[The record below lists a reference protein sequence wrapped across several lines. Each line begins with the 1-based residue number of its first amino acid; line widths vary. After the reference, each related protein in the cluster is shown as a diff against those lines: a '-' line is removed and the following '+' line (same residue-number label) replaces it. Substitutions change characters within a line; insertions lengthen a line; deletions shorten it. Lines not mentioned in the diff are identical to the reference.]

1 MNRVI
6 EKANLAVFVSGTGSN
21 LRALYK
27 RQYEDKT
34 WPATI
39 VAVVS
44 NKPDCLGARFAN
56 EAGIPLFAHSPKE
69 FASKEDY
76 EKHILSFLK
85 EAKVDYIALA
95 GYMKLVGPVLLD
107 AYPKRILNIHPSL
120 LPAYPGKQAVQDAWD
135 DGASV
140 TGVTVH
146 YVDEGIDT
154 GQVIAQNPVSVAGIE
169 TVDELYTRIHEV
181 EHQFYGDVLA
191 KVVPSAT

>member
-1 MNRVI
+1 MNHVAK
-6 EKANLAVFVSGTGSN
+6 KANLAVFVSGTGSN

-27 RQYEDKT
+27 RQYDDST
-34 WPATI
+34 WPVAVT
-39 VAVVS
+39 AVVS
-44 NKPDCLGARFAN
+44 NKPDCLGAQFAG

-76 EKHILSFLK
+76 ENNILSFLK
-85 EAKVDYIALA
+85 EQNVDYIALA
-95 GYMKLVGPVLLD
+95 GYMKLIGAVLLN
-107 AYPKRILNIHPSL
+107 AYPKRIINIHPSL

-154 GQVIAQNPVSVAGIE
+154 GQVIAQQPVAVAGIDSL
-169 TVDELYTRIHEV
+169 DELYTRIHEV
-181 EHQFYGDVLA
+181 EHQFYGDVLGQ
-191 KVVPSAT
+191 VVAQA